1 MNLYNTRKELNLSN
15 FADTILKRW
24 KENETFEKSMGLRK
38 EGSSFVFYEGPPSSN
53 GLPGIHHVM
62 ARTIK
67 DVFCRFKTLQG
78 YYVNRKAGWDTH
90 GLPVELGVEKELGIT
105 KEDIGKTISI
115 EQYNEACKKAV
126 MRYTD
131 VWNDLTEKMG
141 YWVDT
146 KNPYVTY
153 ENKYIESVW
162 WILKQAFEKDLIYK
176 GYTVQP
182 YSPMAGT
189 GLSSHEI
196 NQPGCYK
203 NVKDTSVTAQ
213 FKIKKT
219 PASFGLLDEAVY
231 LLAWT
236 TTPWTL
242 PSNTALAVNK
252 KVDYVLVK
260 TINQY
265 TKKPVVVILAEK
277 LLGSVFSGPYVPF
290 GSEIDASKEYS
301 FEVVKTIKGQDLV
314 GLSYEQLMPLVKP
327 FEKPEA
333 AFKIIHGD
341 FVSTEDGTGIVHIAP
356 TFGADD
362 AKVAAESG
370 IPSMLVKNSDGEL
383 VPLVNLK
390 GEFIDGL
397 GYLSGK
403 PVKDAYY
410 KNVDKDRKSVDV
422 EIAIALKEEN
432 KAFKVEKYEHSYPHC
447 WRTDKPVLYYPLDSW
462 FIRVSSFKNSMVKL
476 NKSINWKPEST
487 GTGRFGNWLE
497 NANDWNLS
505 RSRFWGIPIPIWRS
519 EDGKDV
525 LCIGSVEELKK
536 EIEFSLKNGHMKKN
550 PLDGFEANN
559 FSKENYTFFDLHKS
573 FVDTIVLCSKE
584 GKPLYRESDLI
595 DVWFDSGS
603 MPFAQW
609 HYPFENKEMIDDNKS
624 FPADFI
630 AEGVDQTRGWFYT
643 LHAIATMTK
652 GSVAYKNV
660 VSNGLVLDKSGQ
672 KMSKRLGNAV
682 DPFKTLEKYG
692 PDATRWYMISNAQ
705 PWDNLKFDLTGI
717 EEVTRKFFG
726 TLFNT
731 YSFFA
736 LYANLDH
743 FQFEEENLSKETKE
757 IDLWI
762 LSRLNTL
769 TKSVEA
775 SYNDYEP
782 TRAARLIQS
791 FVIDELS
798 NWYVRLCRKR
808 FWKGEMNEDK
818 KAAYETLFVCL
829 QKVSILMSP
838 IAPFYS
844 DLLYSDLS
852 AKKGSVHLADFPLF
866 RQGLINEGLEYKM
879 GLAQK
884 VSSLILSLRKKT
896 RIKVRQPLLRVL
908 IPSLDTAFE
917 SAINDVKAII
927 LSEVNIKSIEF
938 ISQND
943 SLLKKKAKANFKVLG
958 PKYGKDMKAI
968 ASAVSSWT
976 NEEVSLFEKEGKK
989 EISLSS
995 RAVFL
1000 TNEDVEIVTADV
1012 PGWEIATAGNITVAL
1027 DISISKTLQR
1037 EGFARDF
1044 VNKIQNLRK
1053 EIDLEVSDLIVIKV
1067 LCGQEEQE
1075 AIENNLNYICS
1086 ETLTDSL
1093 DFVSKLGGNE
1103 IVEESESFKYLIEKV
1118 K

>member
-1 MNLYNTRKELNLSN
+1 
-15 FADTILKRW
+15 
-24 KENETFEKSMGLRK
+24 
-38 EGSSFVFYEGPPSSN
+38 
-53 GLPGIHHVM
+53 
-62 ARTIK
+62 
-67 DVFCRFKTLQG
+67 
-78 YYVNRKAGWDTH
+78 
-90 GLPVELGVEKELGIT
+90 T

-219 PASFGLLDEAVY
+219 PASFGLFNESVY

-277 LLGSVFSGPYVPF
+277 LLGSVFSSPYMPL
-290 GSEIDASKEYS
+290 GTEIDASKEYS

-314 GLSYEQLMPLVKP
+314 GLSYEQLMPLAIP

-370 IPSMLVKNSDGEL
+370 IPSMLVKNSAGEL

-410 KNVDKDRKSVDV
+410 NNVDKDRKSVDV

-525 LCIGSVEELKK
+525 LCVGSVEELKK

-573 FVDTIVLCSKE
+573 FVDNIILCSKE

-660 VSNGLVLDKSGQ
+660 VSNGLVLDKAGQ

-705 PWDNLKFDLTGI
+705 PWDNLKFDLAGI

-736 LYANLDH
+736 LYANLDR
-743 FQFEEENLSKETKE
+743 FQYKEDNLSKETKE

-852 AKKGSVHLADFPLF
+852 AKKDSVHLADFPMF
-866 RQGLINEGLEYKM
+866 RQELINEGLEYKM

-908 IPSLDTAFE
+908 IPSVNIAFE

-968 ASAVSSWT
+968 ASAVGSWT
-976 NEEVSLFEKEGKK
+976 SEEVSLFEKEGKK
-989 EISLSS
+989 EISLNSG
-995 RAVFL
+995 AIFL
-1000 TNEDVEIVTADV
+1000 TNEDLEIVTADV

-1027 DISISKTLQR
+1027 DVSISKALQR

-1067 LCGQEEQE
+1067 LCGQEEQK

-1093 DFVSKLGGNE
+1093 DFVSKLEGNE
-1103 IVEESESFKYLIEKV
+1103 IVEENESFKYLIEKV

>member
-1 MNLYNTRKELNLSN
+1 
-15 FADTILKRW
+15 
-24 KENETFEKSMGLRK
+24 
-38 EGSSFVFYEGPPSSN
+38 
-53 GLPGIHHVM
+53 
-62 ARTIK
+62 
-67 DVFCRFKTLQG
+67 
-78 YYVNRKAGWDTH
+78 
-90 GLPVELGVEKELGIT
+90 
-105 KEDIGKTISI
+105 
-115 EQYNEACKKAV
+115 
-126 MRYTD
+126 
-131 VWNDLTEKMG
+131 
-141 YWVDT
+141 
-146 KNPYVTY
+146 
-153 ENKYIESVW
+153 
-162 WILKQAFEKDLIYK
+162 
-176 GYTVQP
+176 
-182 YSPMAGT
+182 
-189 GLSSHEI
+189 
-196 NQPGCYK
+196 
-203 NVKDTSVTAQ
+203 
-213 FKIKKT
+213 
-219 PASFGLLDEAVY
+219 
-231 LLAWT
+231 
-236 TTPWTL
+236 
-242 PSNTALAVNK
+242 
-252 KVDYVLVK
+252 
-260 TINQY
+260 
-265 TKKPVVVILAEK
+265 
-277 LLGSVFSGPYVPF
+277 
-290 GSEIDASKEYS
+290 
-301 FEVVKTIKGQDLV
+301 
-314 GLSYEQLMPLVKP
+314 
-327 FEKPEA
+327 
-333 AFKIIHGD
+333 
-341 FVSTEDGTGIVHIAP
+341 
-356 TFGADD
+356 
-362 AKVAAESG
+362 
-370 IPSMLVKNSDGEL
+370 
-383 VPLVNLK
+383 
-390 GEFIDGL
+390 
-397 GYLSGK
+397 
-403 PVKDAYY
+403 
-410 KNVDKDRKSVDV
+410 
-422 EIAIALKEEN
+422 
-432 KAFKVEKYEHSYPHC
+432 
-447 WRTDKPVLYYPLDSW
+447 
-462 FIRVSSFKNSMVKL
+462 
-476 NKSINWKPEST
+476 
-487 GTGRFGNWLE
+487 
-497 NANDWNLS
+497 
-505 RSRFWGIPIPIWRS
+505 
-519 EDGKDV
+519 
-525 LCIGSVEELKK
+525 
-536 EIEFSLKNGHMKKN
+536 
-550 PLDGFEANN
+550 
-559 FSKENYTFFDLHKS
+559 
-573 FVDTIVLCSKE
+573 
-584 GKPLYRESDLI
+584 
-595 DVWFDSGS
+595 
-603 MPFAQW
+603 
-609 HYPFENKEMIDDNKS
+609 MIDDNKS

-660 VSNGLVLDKSGQ
+660 VSNGLVLDKAGQ

-743 FQFEEENLSKETKE
+743 FQYKEENLSKETKE

-852 AKKGSVHLADFPLF
+852 AKKDSVHLADFPLF
-866 RQGLINEGLEYKM
+866 RQELINEGLEFKM

-884 VSSLILSLRKKT
+884 ISSLILRLRKKT

-908 IPSLDTAFE
+908 IPSIDTAFE
-917 SAINDVKAII
+917 SAINDVKAVI

-958 PKYGKDMKAI
+958 PKYGQDMKAI

-976 NEEVSLFEKEGKK
+976 SEEVSLFEKEGKK
-989 EISLSS
+989 EISLNSG
-995 RAVFL
+995 AVFL

-1027 DISISKTLQR
+1027 DITISKALQR

-1053 EIDLEVSDLIVIKV
+1053 ERDLEVSDLIVIKV

-1086 ETLTDSL
+1086 ETLTDRL

>member
-1 MNLYNTRKELNLSN
+1 
-15 FADTILKRW
+15 
-24 KENETFEKSMGLRK
+24 
-38 EGSSFVFYEGPPSSN
+38 
-53 GLPGIHHVM
+53 M

-90 GLPVELGVEKELGIT
+90 GLPVELGVEKQLEIT
-105 KEDIGKTISI
+105 KEDIGKTISV
-115 EQYNEACKKAV
+115 EEYNDACKKAV

-162 WILKQAFEKDLIYK
+162 WILKHAFEKDLIYK

-203 NVKDTSVTAQ
+203 NVKDTSITAQ

-219 PASFGLLDEAVY
+219 PASFGIYDEAVY

-242 PSNTALAVNK
+242 PSNTALAINK
-252 KVDYVLVK
+252 KVDYVLVR

-265 TKKPVVVILAEK
+265 TKKPIVVVLAEK
-277 LLGSVFSGPYVPF
+277 LLNSVFSSPYVPL
-290 GSEIDASKEYS
+290 GAEIDSSKEYS
-301 FEVVKTIKGQDLV
+301 YEVIKTIKGLDLV
-314 GLSYEQLMPLVKP
+314 GLKYEQLMPLAKP
-327 FEKPEA
+327 FEKPES

-370 IPSMLVKNSDGEL
+370 IPSMLIKNSAGEL

-390 GEFIDGL
+390 GEFVNGL

-403 PVKDAYY
+403 PVKEAYY
-410 KNVDKDRKSVDV
+410 KHEDKDRKSVDV
-422 EIAIALKEEN
+422 EIAIALKKEN
-432 KAFKVEKYEHSYPHC
+432 RAFKVEKYEHSYPHC

-462 FIRVSSFKNSMVKL
+462 FIRVSSFKNSMVEL
-476 NKSINWKPEST
+476 NESINWKPEST

-519 EDGKDV
+519 VDGKDV

-536 EIEFSLKNGHMKKN
+536 EIEFSLKNGYMKKN
-550 PLDGFEANN
+550 PLDRFEANN
-559 FSKENYTFFDLHKS
+559 FTKENYTFFDLHKS
-573 FVDTIVLCSKE
+573 FVDKIVLCSKE

-609 HYPFENKEMIDDNKS
+609 HYPFENKEMIDNNKS

-660 VSNGLVLDKSGQ
+660 VSNGLVLDKAGQ

-705 PWDNLKFDLTGI
+705 PWDNLKFDLAGI

-736 LYANLDH
+736 LYANLDR
-743 FQFEEENLSKETKE
+743 FQYKEETLSKETKE

-762 LSRLNTL
+762 LSRLNSL
-769 TKSVEA
+769 VKSVEI

-782 TRAARLIQS
+782 TKAARLIQS

-829 QKVSILMSP
+829 QRVSVLMSP
-838 IAPFYS
+838 IAPFYG
-844 DLLYSDLS
+844 DLLYGDLS
-852 AKKGSVHLADFPLF
+852 DNPESVHLADFPLYS
-866 RQGLINEGLEYKM
+866 QELINKDLEYKM

-884 VSSLILSLRKKT
+884 ISSLILSLRKKT

-908 IPSLDTAFE
+908 IPSLGSTFE

-938 ISQND
+938 ISQNN

-958 PKYGKDMKAI
+958 PKHGKDMKAI
-968 ASAVSSWT
+968 ASAISSWS
-976 NEEVSLFEKEGKK
+976 NEEVSLFEKDGEIEIMLNSRTFFLKK
-989 EISLSS
+989 
-995 RAVFL
+995 
-1000 TNEDVEIVTADV
+1000 EDVEIVTADV
-1012 PGWEIATAGNITVAL
+1012 PGWEIVTAGNITVAL
-1027 DISISKTLQR
+1027 DISIDKELKE
-1037 EGFARDF
+1037 EGLARDF
-1044 VNKIQNLRK
+1044 INKIQNLRK
-1053 EIDLEVSDLIVIKV
+1053 EKGLEVNELIGIKV
-1067 LCGQEEQE
+1067 CCSQENQD

-1086 ETLTDSL
+1086 ETLTDNL
-1093 DFVSKLGGNE
+1093 DFVSKLEGNE
-1103 IVEESESFKYLIEKV
+1103 IVEENESFKYLIEKV

>member
-1 MNLYNTRKELNLSN
+1 MNLFNARKELNLPE

-24 KENETFEKSMGLRK
+24 KENETFKKSMNLRK
-38 EGSSFVFYEGPPSSN
+38 GGDSFVFYEGPPSSN

-62 ARTIK
+62 ARTVK

-78 YYVNRKAGWDTH
+78 FYVNRKAGWDTH
-90 GLPVELGVEKELGIT
+90 GLPIELGVEKELGIT
-105 KEDIGKTISI
+105 KEDIGKTISV
-115 EQYNEACKKAV
+115 EQYNDACKKAV
-126 MRYTD
+126 MRYTEA
-131 VWNDLTEKMG
+131 WNDLTEKMG

-146 KNPYVTY
+146 KNPYITY

-213 FKIKKT
+213 FKLKKT
-219 PASFGLLDEAVY
+219 PASFGVFDEAVY

-265 TKKPVVVILAEK
+265 TKKPVVVVLAKK
-277 LLGSVFSGPYVPF
+277 LLSSVFSTPYSSL
-290 GSEIDASKEYS
+290 GSGEGSSKEYS
-301 FEVVKTIKGQDLV
+301 YEVIMTIKGIELV
-314 GLSYEQLMPLVKP
+314 GLSYEQLMPLAKP

-333 AFKIIHGD
+333 AFKVIHGD
-341 FVSTEDGTGIVHIAP
+341 FVSTEDGTGIVHVAP

-362 AKVAAESG
+362 SKVAAESG
-370 IPSMLVKNSDGEL
+370 VPSMLVKNNDGDL

-397 GYLSGK
+397 GFLSGK
-403 PVKDAYY
+403 PVKNAYY
-410 KNVDKDRKSVDV
+410 NVEDNKRKSVDV
-422 EIAIALKEEN
+422 EIAIALKGEN
-432 KAFKVEKYEHSYPHC
+432 KAFRVEKYEHSYPHC
-447 WRTDKPVLYYPLDSW
+447 WRTDTPILYYPLDSW
-462 FIRVSSFKNSMVKL
+462 FIRVSSFKNSMIKL
-476 NKSINWKPEST
+476 NNSINWKPEST

-519 EDGKDV
+519 EDGEDI

-536 EIEFSLKNGHMKKN
+536 EIEFSLKNGYMKKN
-550 PLDGFEANN
+550 PLEGFEANN
-559 FSKENYTFFDLHKS
+559 FSKENYAFFDLHKS
-573 FVDTIVLCSKE
+573 FVDKIVLCSKKR
-584 GKPLYRESDLI
+584 KPLYRESDLI

-609 HYPFENKEMIDDNKS
+609 HYPFENKEMIDENKA

-652 GSVAYKNV
+652 GSLAYKNV
-660 VSNGLVLDKSGQ
+660 VSNGLVLDKAGQ

-682 DPFKTLEKYG
+682 DPFKTLKKHG

-705 PWDNLKFDLTGI
+705 PWDNLKFDLAGI

-736 LYANLDH
+736 LYANLDSFH
-743 FQFEEENLSKETKE
+743 YEEKNLSKETKE

-762 LSRLNTL
+762 LSRLNSL
-769 TKSVEA
+769 SRSVEE

-782 TRAARLIQS
+782 TKAARLIQS

-808 FWKGEMNEDK
+808 FWKGEMNDDK

-844 DLLYSDLS
+844 DLLYTDLS
-852 AKKGSVHLADFPLF
+852 AKKESVHLADFPLF
-866 RQGLINEGLEYKM
+866 RQELIDEDLEYKM

-884 VSSLILSLRKKT
+884 ISSLILSLRKKT

-908 IPSLDTAFE
+908 IPSVDAVFE

-927 LSEVNIKSIEF
+927 LSEVNIKSIKF

-943 SLLKKKAKANFKVLG
+943 PILKKKAKANFKVLG
-958 PKYGKDMKAI
+958 PKYGNDMKAI

-976 NEEVSLFEKEGKK
+976 SEEVSFFEKEGKK
-989 EISLSS
+989 EITLSS
-995 RAVFL
+995 GAISL
-1000 TNEDVEIVTADV
+1000 NSEDIEIVTADV

-1027 DISISKTLQR
+1027 DISISKKLQE

-1053 EIDLEVSDLIVIKV
+1053 EMDLEVSDLIVIKV
-1067 LCGQEEQE
+1067 FCGQEHQE
-1075 AIENNLNYICS
+1075 AVKNNLSYICS
-1086 ETLTDSL
+1086 ETLTESL
-1093 DFVSKLGGNE
+1093 DFVSKLEGNE
-1103 IVEESESFKYLIEKV
+1103 IVEESESFKYLIKRV

>member
-1 MNLYNTRKELNLSN
+1 MNLFNTRKELNLPD
-15 FADTILKRW
+15 FAGTILKRW
-24 KENETFEKSMGLRK
+24 KENETFKKSMDLRK
-38 EGSSFVFYEGPPSSN
+38 GGSSFVFFEGPPSSN

-105 KEDIGKTISI
+105 KEDIGKTISV
-115 EQYNEACKKAV
+115 EQYNDACKKAV

-219 PASFGLLDEAVY
+219 SDSFGVFDEAVY

-252 KVDYVLVK
+252 KVDYVLVR

-265 TKKPVVVILAEK
+265 TKKPVIVVLAEK
-277 LLGSVFSGPYVPF
+277 LLGSVFSSPYMPLS
-290 GSEIDASKEYS
+290 SEIDVSKEYS
-301 FEVVKTIKGQDLV
+301 FEVVKTIKGVDLV
-314 GLSYEQLMPLVKP
+314 GLSYEQLMPLAKP

-370 IPSMLVKNSDGEL
+370 IPSMLVKNNDGEL

-410 KNVDKDRKSVDV
+410 KTLDKNRKSVDV

-432 KAFKVEKYEHSYPHC
+432 RAFKVEKYEHSYPHC

-462 FIRVSSFKNSMVKL
+462 FIRVSSFKNNMVKL

-584 GKPLYRESDLI
+584 GNPLYRESDLI

-609 HYPFENKEMIDDNKS
+609 HYPFENKEMIDENKS

-660 VSNGLVLDKSGQ
+660 VSNGLVLDKAGQ

-682 DPFKTLEKYG
+682 DPFKTLKKYG

-705 PWDNLKFDLTGI
+705 PWDNLKFDLAGI

-736 LYANLDH
+736 LYANLDGFH
-743 FQFEEENLSKETKE
+743 FEEKNLSKETKE

-762 LSRLNTL
+762 LSRLNSL
-769 TKSVEA
+769 IKSVED

-782 TRAARLIQS
+782 TKAARLIQS

-829 QKVSILMSP
+829 QKVSVLMSP

-852 AKKGSVHLADFPLF
+852 AKKDSVHLADFPLF
-866 RQGLINEGLEYKM
+866 NQGLINEGLEYKM

-908 IPSLDTAFE
+908 IPSVDASFE
-917 SAINDVKAII
+917 KAINDVKTII

-958 PKYGKDMKAI
+958 PKHGKDMKEI
-968 ASAVSSWT
+968 AGLVGSWSS
-976 NEEVSLFEKEGKK
+976 EEVSLFEKEGVKN
-989 EISLSS
+989 ISLGSG
-995 RAVFL
+995 AVSL
-1000 TNEDVEIVTADV
+1000 NKEDVEILTADV
-1012 PGWEIATAGNITVAL
+1012 PGWEIATAGSITVAL
-1027 DISISKTLQR
+1027 DVSISKELR
-1037 EGFARDF
+1037 EEGFARDF
-1044 VNKIQNLRK
+1044 VNKVQNLRK
-1053 EIDLEVSDLIVIKV
+1053 ETDLEVSDLIVIKV
-1067 LCGQEEQE
+1067 FCSPEDQE
-1075 AIENNLNYICS
+1075 AIDNNLNYICS
-1086 ETLTDSL
+1086 ETLTKSL
-1093 DFVSKLGGNE
+1093 DFVSKLEGNE

>member
-1 MNLYNTRKELNLSN
+1 MSFNTRKELNLSA
-15 FADTILKRW
+15 FADNILKKW
-24 KENETFEKSMGLRK
+24 KENKTFEKSMSLRK

-105 KEDIGKTISI
+105 KEDIGKTISV
-115 EQYNEACKKAV
+115 EQYNEACKNAV

-131 VWNDLTEKMG
+131 IWNDLTEKMG

-146 KNPYVTY
+146 KDPYITY

-162 WILKQAFEKDLIYK
+162 WILKQAFKKDLIYK

-203 NVKDTSVTAQ
+203 NVKDTSITAQ
-213 FKIKKT
+213 FKIKTT
-219 PASFGLLDEAVY
+219 PGYFGDFNEDLY

-277 LLGSVFSGPYVPF
+277 LLSSVFSRPYVPLN
-290 GSEIDASKEYS
+290 SALDSSKEYS
-301 FEVVKTIKGQDLV
+301 FEVVKTIKGIDLI
-314 GLSYEQLMPLVKP
+314 GLFYEQLMPLAEP
-327 FEKPEA
+327 FENPES

-370 IPSMLVKNSDGEL
+370 VPSMLIKNNGGDL

-403 PVKDAYY
+403 PVKDAYN
-410 KNVDKDRKSVDV
+410 KDIDKDRKSVDV
-422 EIAIALKEEN
+422 EIAIALKKEN

-525 LCIGSVEELKK
+525 LCIGSVGELKK

-550 PLDGFEANN
+550 PLDGFESNN
-559 FSKENYTFFDLHKS
+559 FSKKNYTFFDLHKS
-573 FVDTIVLCSKE
+573 FVDKIVLSSKE
-584 GKPLYRESDLI
+584 GKALFRESDLI

-609 HYPFENKEMIDDNKS
+609 HYPFENKEMIDENKA

-660 VSNGLVLDKSGQ
+660 ISNGLVLDKAGQ

-682 DPFKTLEKYG
+682 DPFKTLKKYG

-705 PWDNLKFDLTGI
+705 PWDNLKFDLLGI

-731 YSFFA
+731 YSFFS
-736 LYANLDH
+736 LYANLDS
-743 FQFEEENLSKETKE
+743 FQFDKKNLSKETKE

-762 LSRLNTL
+762 LSRLNSL
-769 TKSVEA
+769 IKSVED

-782 TRAARLIQS
+782 TKAARLIQA

-829 QKVSILMSP
+829 QKVSVLMSP

-852 AKKGSVHLADFPLF
+852 PESDSVHLADFPLF
-866 RQGLINEGLEYKM
+866 NQSLINKDLEHKM
-879 GLAQK
+879 DLAQK

-908 IPSLDTAFE
+908 IPSIDKDFE
-917 SAINDVKAII
+917 IAINDVKSVI
-927 LSEVNIKSIEF
+927 LSEVNIKSIVF

-943 SLLKKKAKANFKVLG
+943 SLLKKKAKTNFKVLG
-958 PKYGKDMKAI
+958 PKYGKEMKSI
-968 ASAVSSWT
+968 ASIVESWT
-976 NEEVSLFEKEGKK
+976 NEEVISFEKEGKK
-989 EISLSS
+989 EIILDSG
-995 RAVFL
+995 AVFL
-1000 TNEDVEIVTADV
+1000 EKEDIEIVTADV

-1027 DISISKTLQR
+1027 DISISKELKE
-1037 EGFARDF
+1037 EGVARDF

-1053 EIDLEVSDLIVIKV
+1053 ERNFEVSDLIKIKV
-1067 LCGQEEQE
+1067 LCGQSDQE
-1075 AIENNLNYICS
+1075 AIKNNLNYICS
-1086 ETLTDSL
+1086 ETLTKDL
-1093 DFVSKLGGNE
+1093 DFVSKLEGNE
-1103 IVEESESFKYLIEKV
+1103 TVEKDESFKYLIEKV

>member
-1 MNLYNTRKELNLSN
+1 M
-15 FADTILKRW
+15 
-24 KENETFEKSMGLRK
+24 
-38 EGSSFVFYEGPPSSN
+38 
-53 GLPGIHHVM
+53 
-62 ARTIK
+62 
-67 DVFCRFKTLQG
+67 
-78 YYVNRKAGWDTH
+78 
-90 GLPVELGVEKELGIT
+90 
-105 KEDIGKTISI
+105 
-115 EQYNEACKKAV
+115 
-126 MRYTD
+126 
-131 VWNDLTEKMG
+131 
-141 YWVDT
+141 
-146 KNPYVTY
+146 
-153 ENKYIESVW
+153 
-162 WILKQAFEKDLIYK
+162 
-176 GYTVQP
+176 
-182 YSPMAGT
+182 
-189 GLSSHEI
+189 
-196 NQPGCYK
+196 
-203 NVKDTSVTAQ
+203 
-213 FKIKKT
+213 
-219 PASFGLLDEAVY
+219 
-231 LLAWT
+231 
-236 TTPWTL
+236 
-242 PSNTALAVNK
+242 
-252 KVDYVLVK
+252 
-260 TINQY
+260 
-265 TKKPVVVILAEK
+265 
-277 LLGSVFSGPYVPF
+277 
-290 GSEIDASKEYS
+290 
-301 FEVVKTIKGQDLV
+301 
-314 GLSYEQLMPLVKP
+314 
-327 FEKPEA
+327 
-333 AFKIIHGD
+333 
-341 FVSTEDGTGIVHIAP
+341 
-356 TFGADD
+356 
-362 AKVAAESG
+362 
-370 IPSMLVKNSDGEL
+370 
-383 VPLVNLK
+383 
-390 GEFIDGL
+390 
-397 GYLSGK
+397 
-403 PVKDAYY
+403 
-410 KNVDKDRKSVDV
+410 
-422 EIAIALKEEN
+422 
-432 KAFKVEKYEHSYPHC
+432 
-447 WRTDKPVLYYPLDSW
+447 
-462 FIRVSSFKNSMVKL
+462 
-476 NKSINWKPEST
+476 
-487 GTGRFGNWLE
+487 
-497 NANDWNLS
+497 
-505 RSRFWGIPIPIWRS
+505 
-519 EDGKDV
+519 DV

-536 EIEFSLKNGHMKKN
+536 EIEFSLKNGHMNKN

-573 FVDTIVLCSKE
+573 FVDTIVLCSKA

-660 VSNGLVLDKSGQ
+660 VSNGLVLDKAGQ

-743 FQFEEENLSKETKE
+743 FQYKEENLSKETKE

-852 AKKGSVHLADFPLF
+852 AKKDSVHLADFPLF
-866 RQGLINEGLEYKM
+866 RQELINEGLEFKM

-884 VSSLILSLRKKT
+884 ISSLILRLRKKT

-908 IPSLDTAFE
+908 IPSIDTAFE
-917 SAINDVKAII
+917 SAINDVKAVI

-958 PKYGKDMKAI
+958 PKYGQDMKAI

-976 NEEVSLFEKEGKK
+976 SEEVSLFEKEGKK
-989 EISLSS
+989 EISLNSG
-995 RAVFL
+995 AVFL

-1027 DISISKTLQR
+1027 DITISKALQR

-1053 EIDLEVSDLIVIKV
+1053 ERDLEVSDLIVIKV

-1086 ETLTDSL
+1086 ETLTDRL